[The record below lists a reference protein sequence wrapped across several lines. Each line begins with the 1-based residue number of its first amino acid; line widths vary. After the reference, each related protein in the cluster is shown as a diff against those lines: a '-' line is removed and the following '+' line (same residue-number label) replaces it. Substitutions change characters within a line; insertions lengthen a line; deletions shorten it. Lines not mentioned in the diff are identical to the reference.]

1 MQAMQANRNINL
13 WQKKR
18 PFSSYP
24 AEKHPKHSKFAITN
38 IREKPVNFF
47 LLFNTGADF
56 SLRNNFAKSGFCAK
70 VSVPVHIY
78 NSLCQLDFSFEVV
91 FTHSTCVNNFLYKT
105 TRALARM
112 QT

>member
-1 MQAMQANRNINL
+1 MAVNVETSQLYIFQRSMQAMQANRNINL

-24 AEKHPKHSKFAITN
+24 AEKHPKHSKFAITD

-56 SLRNNFAKSGFCAK
+56 SLHNNFANSGSC
-70 VSVPVHIY
+70 SY
-78 NSLCQLDFSFEVV
+78 L
-91 FTHSTCVNNFLYKT
+91 
-105 TRALARM
+105 
-112 QT
+112 